1 MVWDINGKFKY
12 SVPTDEQRIVDV
24 KWKNQKP
31 YANNIEDVETDYPVK
46 VYLKTNNNKL
56 ELIALNN
63 NRFALIDTLGNLIR
77 GDKKDFVRVID
88 DGNGFTKIE
97 QLNVEH

>member
-31 YANNIEDVETDYPVK
+31 YANNIEDVEIDYPIK

-56 ELIALNN
+56 ELIPLNN

-97 QLNVEH
+97 